1 MGFLFKLIALVAIG
15 AVSTKKG
22 RDFVR
27 NILQICW
34 PTVFPPT
41 DGKDGKT
48 IDADVQGESNSSHDR
63 KAKQKE
69 ESGMKDESKEHKEEH
84 ANSNS

>member
-1 MGFLFKLIALVAIG
+1 MGFLFKIVALVAIG

-22 RDFVR
+22 RDFVQ

-41 DGKDGKT
+41 EGKDGKT
-48 IDADVQGESNSSHDR
+48 IDADVDGDSNGSHDT

-69 ESGMKDESKEHKEEH
+69 ESKKKEVQGSQGR
-84 ANSNS
+84 AR

>member
-1 MGFLFKLIALVAIG
+1 MGFLFKLFALVAIG

-22 RDFVR
+22 RDFVQ

-41 DGKDGKT
+41 EGKDGKT
-48 IDADVQGESNSSHDR
+48 IDADVHSDSNSSHDR

-69 ESGMKDESKEHKEEH
+69 ESKKKDESKDHKEEH
-84 ANSNS
+84 ANSSP